1 MSPADFHKFT
11 IAVLLSWGLLSLA
24 LVVAPAHVAHFFTR
38 GRVGMSP
45 RVAWIFRILGA
56 VNAFGAVHVYFTGR

>member
-1 MSPADFHKFT
+1 MSPADFHKLT
-11 IAVLLSWGLLSLA
+11 TAALLIWGLLSLA
-24 LVVAPAHVAHFFTR
+24 LVVTPARVAHIFTR

-56 VNAFGAVHVYFTGR
+56 VNAFGALHIYFTGR